1 MPPVNY
7 GKSFF
12 DLNRMYLVT
21 YFNQGSTPD
30 SFITD
35 IFPHNSFCSKL
46 CLNIHASTLYVFLTI
61 CFWIY
66 SLYIFLMYVNP
77 KSVIWGW
84 KTKLE
89 LGTRIKVEYFEYKH
103 VFVNIFTIKKGQ
115 NGYEYLII
123 VTIYSVQLGQKRSYY
138 ADV

>member
-1 MPPVNY
+1 MPSVNY

-12 DLNRMYLVT
+12 DLHRMYLVT

-35 IFPHNSFCSKL
+35 IFPHNSFCSNL

-66 SLYIFLMYVNP
+66 SLYIFLMYMNP
-77 KSVIWGW
+77 TSGIRGW
-84 KTKLE
+84 KTKLK
-89 LGTRIKVEYFEYKH
+89 LGTRIKAEYFEYLL
-103 VFVNIFTIKKGQ
+103 VNIFTIKKKGQ
-115 NGYEYLII
+115 NGYKYLII

-138 ADV
+138 ADG